1 LFLGLVSLTQVTS
14 SHTYGGKTQSSG
26 KPFKV
31 LELESN
37 K

>member
-1 LFLGLVSLTQVTS
+1 MGLVSRTQVTS
-14 SHTYGGKTQSSG
+14 SHTYGGKRQSSG